1 MTEAVTLNQARLHL
15 GIGKEK
21 LRRLLAQKEIEPA
34 QINRQRKE
42 ISVEQ
47 LGQLQQLLDDEAA
60 TSGLKP
66 SLPVKTT
73 DRPDNPASQANQS
86 NSQLN
91 TIDLEGTLE
100 RALLK
105 ERLEAAQKEV
115 SQLANQLQLTESK
128 LETQL
133 QEAKEERLAERK
145 EREGY
150 QMLMMKFQQDNQQLR
165 QQLLEAPTSPA
176 FSVANSA
183 AERDTPVEF
192 AEAVPQPETVVGMGG
207 ISSGRALG
215 VTAFVALIAVIWV
228 TMTNPES
235 PLREAIAGL
244 WQ

>member
-21 LRRLLAQKEIEPA
+21 LKRLLAQKEIEPA

-60 TSGLKP
+60 TSRLKP
-66 SLPVKTT
+66 GLPVKTT
-73 DRPDNPASQANQS
+73 DRPDNPASQTNQS
-86 NSQLN
+86 NGQLN
-91 TIDLEGTLE
+91 TIDLEVALE
-100 RALLK
+100 QALLQ

-115 SQLANQLQLTESK
+115 SRLANQLQLTESK

-165 QQLLEAPTSPA
+165 QQLLEAPTSSA
-176 FSVANSA
+176 FSMSNSA
-183 AERDTPVEF
+183 AERSTPAEF
-192 AEAVPQPETVVGMGG
+192 AEAAPPPETTSKGANGSGARSFGVMALVVLAVLAW
-207 ISSGRALG
+207 I
-215 VTAFVALIAVIWV
+215 VA
-228 TMTNPES
+228 TNPEL
-235 PLREAIAGL
+235 PLREDIASL

>member
-21 LRRLLAQKEIEPA
+21 LKRLLAQKEIEPA

-60 TSGLKP
+60 TSRLKP
-66 SLPVKTT
+66 GLPVKTT
-73 DRPDNPASQANQS
+73 DRPDNPASQTNQS
-86 NSQLN
+86 NGQLN
-91 TIDLEGTLE
+91 TIDLEVALE
-100 RALLK
+100 QALLQ

-115 SQLANQLQLTESK
+115 SRLANQLQLTESK

-133 QEAKEERLAERK
+133 QEAKEERLAERR

-165 QQLLEAPTSPA
+165 QQLLEAPTSSA
-176 FSVANSA
+176 FSVSNSA
-183 AERDTPVEF
+183 AERSTPAEF
-192 AEAVPQPETVVGMGG
+192 AEAAPPPETVSKGANG
-207 ISSGRALG
+207 SGARAFG
-215 VTAFVALIAVIWV
+215 VMALVVLAVLAWIVA
-228 TMTNPES
+228 TNPEL
-235 PLREAIAGL
+235 PLREDIASL